1 MTRSTIRAVLFDLG
15 GVLLPFDRERRVA
28 ALTARFGCPAATAR
42 AFMALD
48 LHRRLDLGEATE
60 LDLAAE
66 FTAFFGVRVS
76 PVEAIDLVTSAFET
90 PNHELWELAARLRRR
105 AVVGGFSDNPS
116 LVVQMFPPDG
126 FLEPMFFS
134 SELRACKPAPEAFAA
149 VEAGLGLPPAA
160 ILFIDDSPANVAAAI
175 ARGWDAIHFTGN
187 AELTAELAR
196 RGLP

>member
-1 MTRSTIRAVLFDLG
+1 MTDHVIRAVLFDLG

-28 ALTARFGCPAATAR
+28 AIARHAGATPEAAR

-66 FTAFFGVRVS
+66 FAAFFGSRVS
-76 PVEAIDLVTSAFET
+76 PLEAANLLCSVFEA
-90 PNHELWELAARLRRR
+90 PNYELWALAARLRRR

-116 LVVQMFPPDG
+116 LVVQVFPEG
-126 FLEPMFFS
+126 AFLEPLFLS
-134 SELRACKPAPEAFAA
+134 CELGACKPSEAAFAA
-149 VEAGLGLPPAA
+149 VEAALGLAA
-160 ILFIDDSPANVAAAI
+160 RQILLIDDTQPNVAAAI

-187 AELTAELAR
+187 AGLMAELAR
-196 RGLP
+196 RGLT